1 MGLLLLRGPPDGG
14 GRCYALQ
21 SRTLGPFQ
29 KSRFKSH
36 HSNVFVSYI
45 EDTVFTCVCVLE
57 ESVQKRRIFCC
68 L

>member
-29 KSRFKSH
+29 KSRFKNH

-45 EDTVFTCVCVLE
+45 EDTVFTCVCFGGVCAKKKDILL
-57 ESVQKRRIFCC
+57 FA
-68 L
+68 